1 MVFIKRLVP
10 LSILYCF
17 EGIML
22 GLILYSVPSDLIDK
36 GVEISRYKFS
46 FILLLPY
53 LFRYVVGP
61 LIDSLSWDKM
71 GRRRSQL
78 TVLYFGLGVLL
89 YFSNFQ
95 SLDPSTWFWNIFWI
109 VCLLAC
115 IDIIIAAWLVE
126 SLEKQDRGYGALAQF
141 LGILI
146 GGFIG
151 AYIFKMFNS
160 LEFCNTYI
168 YAIPQEIPY
177 ITLQIAF
184 KDLSYISVGLGVACI
199 IIIHN
204 EKTINQDI
212 IEAYK
217 SALGAFS
224 NRHLI
229 VLFLFFCFFR
239 VGQMPIDLAH
249 IHLMRGQ
256 LTEGQIQF
264 LEILTFPIA
273 CILPYY
279 MAKMIKTR
287 VLEIRLIIVFSI
299 YEIAIS
305 GVFIITLFASEE
317 NFPFPYRDT
326 LMKISLFSV
335 WLLNL
340 INITLAQ
347 SFIYKSTQSS
357 VSATF
362 IALLT
367 TGINFQ
373 FIFEGFVEYLLA
385 NYNYYL
391 IWICGVG
398 IYALFFFHL
407 ASRVTMIDQLNCEE
421 FSLEID
427 IKKEKLLINTEL
439 ATLS

>member
-1 MVFIKRLVP
+1 MVFIKKLVP
-10 LSILYCF
+10 LTIFYSF

-22 GLILYSVPSDLIDK
+22 GLILYSVPQNLIDK
-36 GVEISRYKFS
+36 GVEINRYNYMIVLF
-46 FILLLPY
+46 PY
-53 LFRYVVGP
+53 LFRYIVAP
-61 LIDSLSWDKM
+61 FIDSVSWDKM

-78 TVLYFGLGVLL
+78 AVLYFGLGVLL

-109 VCLLAC
+109 MCLLAC
-115 IDIIIAAWLVE
+115 IDLIIAAWLVE

-177 ITLQIAF
+177 ATLSNAF
-184 KDLSYISVGLGVACI
+184 KDLSYLSVGLGVASI

-204 EKTINQDI
+204 ETTNNQDI

-224 NRHLI
+224 NKHLI

-239 VGQMPIDLAH
+239 IGQMPIDLAH
-249 IHLMRGQ
+249 IHMKRRQ
-256 LTEGQIQF
+256 FTEGQIQF

-273 CILPYY
+273 CLLPYY
-279 MAKMIKTR
+279 MSKIIKTR
-287 VLEIRLIIVFSI
+287 VLEIRFIIVFSI
-299 YEIAIS
+299 YEIVIS

-317 NFPFPYRDT
+317 NFPFPYRDA
-326 LMKISLFSV
+326 LMKISLISV

-347 SFIYKSTQSS
+347 SYIYKSTQSS
-357 VSATF
+357 VAATF

-373 FIFEGFVEYLLA
+373 FIFEGFVEYLLT

-391 IWICGVG
+391 IWLCGVG

-407 ASRVTMIDQLNCEE
+407 ASRMTLIDQLNCQE

-427 IKKEKLLINTEL
+427 IKKEKLLITTEL